1 VFHSDQSL
9 GPASPLIAPA
19 PPQQRH
25 LTSHQS
31 EMAEHEQRQEQL
43 RETNEQLVL
52 SALGAQELL
61 AAAEDTQRRQAKL
74 LSLFANELNNPLAP
88 IRLAAAALGQPGA
101 EKTLLPRVQAI
112 IEKQVDKMSRLVSE
126 LLDPRQVSQ
135 AQLQLGRQT
144 FDVAASIDAAV
155 EACRPT
161 MDRRQQ
167 TLEVTISRP
176 LEMSGDPALPRQ
188 VLMSL
193 LTYASLYT
201 DNGGSIQVGAKV
213 VDDKL
218 LLTVIDSGQG
228 ILQDAASSAFD
239 PFVIDPRAGLVD
251 GDGIS
256 TRLAA
261 MCEIVEVHGGTVV
274 ATNVDDRQGSQF
286 TVSLPM
292 EPVSVSDGH
301 GTS

>member
-1 VFHSDQSL
+1 
-9 GPASPLIAPA
+9 
-19 PPQQRH
+19 
-25 LTSHQS
+25 
-31 EMAEHEQRQEQL
+31 
-43 RETNEQLVL
+43 
-52 SALGAQELL
+52 
-61 AAAEDTQRRQAKL
+61 
-74 LSLFANELNNPLAP
+74 
-88 IRLAAAALGQPGA
+88 
-101 EKTLLPRVQAI
+101 
-112 IEKQVDKMSRLVSE
+112 
-126 LLDPRQVSQ
+126 
-135 AQLQLGRQT
+135 
-144 FDVAASIDAAV
+144 
-155 EACRPT
+155 
-161 MDRRQQ
+161 
-167 TLEVTISRP
+167 LEVTISRP

-286 TVSLPM
+286 TVSLPV